1 MKELTFTFISNEMHG
16 REDIFSFEFFLMYLF
31 VRLIHYFFCGLGGE
45 GDMKQLVKYLEQ
57 SKEIT
62 YIWTITGKFDTGF
75 YEIFDENN

>member
-1 MKELTFTFISNEMHG
+1 M
-16 REDIFSFEFFLMYLF
+16 
-31 VRLIHYFFCGLGGE
+31 
-45 GDMKQLVKYLEQ
+45 LVKYLEQ